1 MLELKKINLS
11 TGNQQV
17 LTDICVTFEKGKIYG
32 LLGPNGS
39 GKTTLF
45 KTILELTKYTGE
57 IHSLDTEKY
66 GMLIEYPGFYENLTI
81 IENMKLHAKYLHV
94 KDSESIK
101 EILEKIDLWEKKDK
115 KISQLSLG
123 MKQKLGIAR
132 AFLGHP
138 TVVLLDEPTNGLDPI
153 AIKEIRKLIRNSL
166 INKDNCIV
174 ISSHNLS
181 EMTAMADEL
190 IFIKDGKIFNEII
203 RGENSRKVFFNSI
216 MEVQTLLGGE
226 LNEVI

>member
-190 IFIKDGKIFNEII
+190 IFIKDGKIVKRMKNEGLDGEKLEEIYEEVI
-203 RGENSRKVFFNSI
+203 RGGNNEKFN
-216 MEVQTLLGGE
+216 
-226 LNEVI
+226 

>member
-190 IFIKDGKIFNEII
+190 IFIKDGKIVKSMKNEGLDGEELEEIYEEVI
-203 RGENSRKVFFNSI
+203 RGGNNEKFN
-216 MEVQTLLGGE
+216 
-226 LNEVI
+226 

>member
-11 TGNQQV
+11 TGNQHI
-17 LTDICVTFEKGKIYG
+17 LRNICVTFEKGKIYG

-45 KTILELTKYTGE
+45 KTILGLTKYTGK
-57 IHSLDTEKY
+57 IYSSDKEKY

-81 IENMKLHAKYLHV
+81 IENMKLHAKYLQV
-94 KDSESIK
+94 KESESIK
-101 EILEKIDLWEKKDK
+101 EMLEKVDLWGKKDK
-115 KISQLSLG
+115 KTSQLSLG

-132 AFLGHP
+132 AFLGYP

-153 AIKEIRKLIRNSL
+153 AIKEIRKLIKDSL
-166 INKDNCIV
+166 ISKDNCIV

-181 EMTAMADEL
+181 EMTAVADEL
-190 IFIKDGKIFNEII
+190 IFIKDGEIVKSIKNEGLNSGKLEEIYEEVIQGGNNEIS
-203 RGENSRKVFFNSI
+203 NS
-216 MEVQTLLGGE
+216 Q
-226 LNEVI
+226 

>member
-190 IFIKDGKIFNEII
+190 IFIKDAKIVKSMKNEGLDGEKLEEIYEEVI
-203 RGENSRKVFFNSI
+203 RGGNNEKFN
-216 MEVQTLLGGE
+216 
-226 LNEVI
+226 

>member
-181 EMTAMADEL
+181 EMNAMADEL
-190 IFIKDGKIFNEII
+190 IFIKDGKNTDHI
-203 RGENSRKVFFNSI
+203 SR
-216 MEVQTLLGGE
+216 
-226 LNEVI
+226 

>member
-66 GMLIEYPGFYENLTI
+66 GMLI
-81 IENMKLHAKYLHV
+81 KYLHV

-190 IFIKDGKIFNEII
+190 IFIKDGKIVKSMKNEGLDGEKLEEIYEEVI
-203 RGENSRKVFFNSI
+203 RGGNNEKFN
-216 MEVQTLLGGE
+216 
-226 LNEVI
+226 

>member
-190 IFIKDGKIFNEII
+190 IFIKDGKIVKSMKNEGLDGEGVC
-203 RGENSRKVFFNSI
+203 RGFVGVEW
-216 MEVQTLLGGE
+216 
-226 LNEVI
+226 

>member
-17 LTDICVTFEKGKIYG
+17 LTDICVTFKKGKIYG

-101 EILEKIDLWEKKDK
+101 EILEKVNLWEKKDK

-190 IFIKDGKIFNEII
+190 IFIKDGKIV
-203 RGENSRKVFFNSI
+203 KSI
-216 MEVQTLLGGE
+216 KY
-226 LNEVI
+226 

>member
-190 IFIKDGKIFNEII
+190 IFIKDGKIVKIMKNEALD
-203 RGENSRKVFFNSI
+203 GEKLEEI
-216 MEVQTLLGGE
+216 DE
-226 LNEVI
+226 EVIRRGNNEKFN

>member
-1 MLELKKINLS
+1 MS

-190 IFIKDGKIFNEII
+190 IFIKDGK
-203 RGENSRKVFFNSI
+203 
-216 MEVQTLLGGE
+216 
-226 LNEVI
+226 

>member
-45 KTILELTKYTGE
+45 KTILELTKYTEE

-190 IFIKDGKIFNEII
+190 IFIKDGKIVKSMKNEGLDGEKLEEIYEEVI
-203 RGENSRKVFFNSI
+203 RGGNNEKFN
-216 MEVQTLLGGE
+216 
-226 LNEVI
+226 

>member
-17 LTDICVTFEKGKIYG
+17 LTDICVTFKKGKIYG

-101 EILEKIDLWEKKDK
+101 EILEKVNLWEKKDK

-190 IFIKDGKIFNEII
+190 IFIKDGK
-203 RGENSRKVFFNSI
+203 
-216 MEVQTLLGGE
+216 
-226 LNEVI
+226 

>member
-190 IFIKDGKIFNEII
+190 IFIKDGKIVKSMKNEGLYGEKLEEIYEEVI
-203 RGENSRKVFFNSI
+203 RGGNNEKFN
-216 MEVQTLLGGE
+216 
-226 LNEVI
+226 

>member
-94 KDSESIK
+94 KE
-101 EILEKIDLWEKKDK
+101 
-115 KISQLSLG
+115 
-123 MKQKLGIAR
+123 
-132 AFLGHP
+132 
-138 TVVLLDEPTNGLDPI
+138 
-153 AIKEIRKLIRNSL
+153 
-166 INKDNCIV
+166 
-174 ISSHNLS
+174 S

-190 IFIKDGKIFNEII
+190 IFIKDGKIVKSMKNEGLDGEKLEEIYEEVI
-203 RGENSRKVFFNSI
+203 RGGNNEKFN
-216 MEVQTLLGGE
+216 
-226 LNEVI
+226 

>member
-190 IFIKDGKIFNEII
+190 IFIKD
-203 RGENSRKVFFNSI
+203 
-216 MEVQTLLGGE
+216 
-226 LNEVI
+226 